1 MCKAPQ
7 QTATAT
13 DRRTATSSRGRVG
26 ASASGH
32 QQQRRRG
39 VYETVAEGGRDHPD
53 QEISTDRA
61 DDAIDA
67 YEDQDI
73 VKRCGT
79 VRVNNIDTVK
89 SNTRLLSQLI
99 CTVKL
104 RKSQTSE
111 VFDCSMKC
119 DTGAN
124 CNLLPMRV
132 LRCLFPNY
140 SDSQIVKQLK
150 PSTDKLKAVNGSD
163 VRFLGKFTAQCKF
176 RDSKWIL
183 SDFYVCETTGP
194 VIFGC
199 LDSIK
204 LKLIVVPDTRLIS
217 NYSEWVA
224 ADDKILFNTKVDRQD
239 TIPDRD
245 SRTIN
250 VSPGVNMR
258 PRNEAKVQFK
268 VSGHNDAKPVLQYS
282 STVSDVYSD
291 ECLCSDVLNLDSADR
306 GVECR
311 QLRVDHV
318 ESVRNLK
325 HKKNIMSEHS
335 RGKFEF
341 NANKFRA
348 PIHGVNDLIEM
359 YPKCF
364 KGIGNLPGEYHIEL
378 RAGAQSHVAAPR
390 RYPVHLKAEICRKLS
405 EMEDLGVIVKCDDAS
420 ASDWVNQ
427 LAFSRKTNGD
437 LRICLDPRHLN
448 KAIKRTHYRAM
459 TLDEITHRLCGA
471 TVFSKLDAK
480 HGFWAIKLDQESS
493 EMCTFQSPAG
503 KYRFVRL
510 PFGLCV
516 SQDIFQKHMDDI
528 LKRINLGDEA
538 GVIGIADDFVVY
550 GKDRRSHDRAIHM
563 LLQSAEHNGLVFRQE
578 KCAIK
583 QPEVS
588 FFGLIWNETGVKP
601 DPKKCDEIQ
610 NRPSPKNITELQ
622 SFLGLVQYLSAFV
635 CRLSDKARILRSLTK
650 KAVPFEWTAEH
661 EACFKD
667 LKAAIRSDLILRHFN
682 PQAPTVLEVDASLT
696 GLGCALLQND
706 MPIAFASKALTPT
719 ESRYANI
726 ERELLAI
733 VFAVE
738 RFHTFIYGKHVTVY
752 SDHKP
757 LESINLK
764 QLSDCPP
771 RLQRML
777 LRLQQYDVTIVYKP
791 GNKMI
796 FADYLSRVCP
806 TKGDEITL
814 EQTIHAVHAFP
825 ETVNK
830 VRLATSQDAVLGPMA
845 EMIMRGWPARPDQL
859 PNCLKPYHSMKDTLV
874 IEDGMIF
881 SGERLVVPKALQPEY
896 LERLHTTHQGIGKTL
911 LRAKQNLYWL
921 GMDNEIKS
929 MVNSCQLCQRYQK
942 SQPQEDLIERDMPSG
957 VWDSLH
963 SDVFEVEGVK
973 YVLVIDEFS
982 KFPFV
987 KKLKGETSRELIEY
1001 LEDLFGCYG
1010 KPSKFYSDNGGNYAS
1025 QLFKDFM
1032 EDWEVKHITSSP
1044 RYPQSNGVAERA
1056 VGHIK
1061 PIMTKSC
1068 CGKGCSIVIQDMV
1081 RSCKEPGN
1089 LNKLLLDLR
1098 TTPLGSGLPS
1108 PAELLFGRQIRNSFV
1123 IRDAMRPYNDRV
1135 YSFQEGRRAATR
1147 RVNGNSGNEYGE
1159 LIPGQKVLYQ
1169 QHVGSEWQPATVVA
1183 ASEEPRSY
1191 ILRTNQDTTVRRNRR
1206 FIRDPPVGLRT
1217 DMETSVEDDK
1227 IRSDARRC
1235 ARLVE
1240 QYQDLRFTRPHI
1252 STHDE
1257 PSVVQPNIT
1266 QNDSKAVVTHS
1277 DSSQPVRRSTR
1288 TRTAP
1293 IRYGYD

>member
-1 MCKAPQ
+1 
-7 QTATAT
+7 
-13 DRRTATSSRGRVG
+13 
-26 ASASGH
+26 
-32 QQQRRRG
+32 
-39 VYETVAEGGRDHPD
+39 
-53 QEISTDRA
+53 
-61 DDAIDA
+61 
-67 YEDQDI
+67 
-73 VKRCGT
+73 
-79 VRVNNIDTVK
+79 
-89 SNTRLLSQLI
+89 
-99 CTVKL
+99 
-104 RKSQTSE
+104 
-111 VFDCSMKC
+111 
-119 DTGAN
+119 
-124 CNLLPMRV
+124 
-132 LRCLFPNY
+132 
-140 SDSQIVKQLK
+140 
-150 PSTDKLKAVNGSD
+150 
-163 VRFLGKFTAQCKF
+163 
-176 RDSKWIL
+176 
-183 SDFYVCETTGP
+183 

-199 LDSIK
+199 LDSIR
-204 LKLIVVPDTRLIS
+204 LKLIVVPNTRLIS

-224 ADDKILFNTKVDRQD
+224 ADDKILFNTKVDHRD

-245 SRTIN
+245 SRTVN
-250 VSPGVNMR
+250 VSPSVNVR
-258 PRNEAKVQFK
+258 PRNGAKVQFDIPDRSNINVRPNSGTSVQSK
-268 VSGHNDAKPVLQYS
+268 VLGRSDVKPVLQYS
-282 STVSDVYSD
+282 STVSGEYSD

-306 GVECR
+306 GAECR

-318 ESVRNLK
+318 ESVRGLK
-325 HKKNIMSEHS
+325 CKKSVMSEHS
-335 RGKFEF
+335 RRKFEF
-341 NANKFRA
+341 NINKFKV
-348 PIHGVNDLIEM
+348 PIHGVNDLNEL
-359 YPKCF
+359 YPRCF

-378 RAGAQSHVAAPR
+378 RAGAQSHIAAPR

-405 EMEDLGVIVKCDDAS
+405 EMEDLGVIMKCDDAS

-427 LAFSRKTNGD
+427 LAFSRKANGD

-459 TLDEITHRLCGA
+459 TLEEITHRLCGA

-480 HGFWAIKLDQESS
+480 HGFWAIKLDRESS

-528 LKRINLGDEA
+528 LRRIDLGDDA

-550 GKDRRSHDRAIHM
+550 GKDRRSHDKAIHM
-563 LLQSAEHNGLVFRQE
+563 LLQSAEHNGLVFRPE
-578 KCAIK
+578 KCAIR
-583 QPEVS
+583 QSEVN

-610 NRPSPKNITELQ
+610 NRPSPKNVTELQ

-635 CRLSDKARILRSLTK
+635 CRLSDKARVLRSLTK

-661 EACFKD
+661 EACFRD

-696 GLGCALLQND
+696 GLGCALLQNE
-706 MPIAFASKALTPT
+706 MPVAFASKALTPT

-726 ERELLAI
+726 ERELLAV

-757 LESINLK
+757 LENINLK

-777 LRLQQYDVTIVYKP
+777 LRLQQYDVTIIYKP

-806 TKGDEITL
+806 TRGDEIVL

-830 VRLATSQDAVLGPMA
+830 IRLATTQDTVLGPMA

-859 PNCLKPYHSMKDTLV
+859 PNCLKPYHSLKDTLV
-874 IEDGMIF
+874 IEDGMVF
-881 SGERLVVPKALQPEY
+881 SGERLVVPKVLQPEY
-896 LERLHTTHQGIGKTL
+896 LKKLHTTHQGITKTL

-921 GMDNEIKS
+921 GMDNEVKS
-929 MVNSCQLCQRYQK
+929 MINSCQLCQRFQK
-942 SQPQEDLIERDMPSG
+942 SQPKEDLVEREMPGG

-973 YVLVIDEFS
+973 YLLVIDEFS

-987 KKLKGETSRELIEY
+987 RRLKTETSRELIDY
-1001 LEDLFGCYG
+1001 LEELFGCYG
-1010 KPSKFYSDNGGNYAS
+1010 KPTKFYSDNGGNYAS

-1032 EDWEVKHITSSP
+1032 QEWEVKHITSSP
-1044 RYPQSNGVAERA
+1044 RYPQSNGVAERT
-1056 VGHIK
+1056 VGYIK

-1068 CGKGCSIVIQDMV
+1068 CGKECSMVIQDMV
-1081 RSCKEPGN
+1081 RTCRESEN
-1089 LNKLLLDLR
+1089 LHKLLLDLR

-1108 PAELLFGRQIRNSFV
+1108 PAELLYGRQIRNDFV
-1123 IRDAMRPYNDRV
+1123 IRDAMRPYNERV

-1147 RVNGNSGNEYGE
+1147 RAHGESDSKYEE
-1159 LIPGQKVLYQ
+1159 LIPGQKVLFQ

-1191 ILRTNQDTTVRRNRR
+1191 VLRTSQDTVVRRNRR
-1206 FIRDPPVGLRT
+1206 FIRDPPVSLDS
-1217 DMETSVEDDK
+1217 DMKTVSEDDR
-1227 IRSDARRC
+1227 IRNDARRC

-1240 QYQDLRFTRPHI
+1240 QYSDLRFIRPRI
-1252 STHDE
+1252 TTHAE
-1257 PSVVQPNIT
+1257 PATVQPSTT
-1266 QNDSKAVVTHS
+1266 QSDDKVIATHS
-1277 DSSQPVRRSTR
+1277 DNSQPVRRSTR

-1293 IRYGYD
+1293 IRYGYN